1 MEVNQNTLITPV
13 SQQERITILD
23 SLRGIAI
30 LGILLMNI
38 PGFGLPEPA
47 CYGDLSVLKP
57 LSSLNFRTWLTI
69 EMSVAGTQR
78 ALFSML
84 FGAGIILFISRK
96 EKTPEGLMPA
106 EYFFRRQLWLL
117 VFGLINAFVLLWFW
131 DILFH
136 YAIAGMILFAFRRLQ
151 PKHLIIA
158 AIVCLAFQTIRDNVL
173 YYRDKKIIATGEM
186 LAKKDTSLV
195 KLNDEEKTKL
205 AAMTAMKEK
214 STPEAKKK
222 RMENSLKK
230 VRGNYSDFYDYQS
243 ERSYRGEISYTYDG
257 LWDVMIFMFLGM
269 AFFKNGLLLG
279 QASIKTYWLL
289 FLLGIGGGMFLTWL
303 HIKSQLQLNF
313 NQYEL
318 TKQVRFQLYEVNR
331 CFRSI
336 GILGLIMLLYK
347 SGVFKWLFALLKP
360 VGQMAFTN
368 YLMQSLLVGLYFYG
382 IGFGMFGKLQI
393 HQLYYVVAATWALE
407 IVWSHMWLRFFRF
420 GPLEWCWRSL
430 TYWKAQ
436 PMKR

>member
-1 MEVNQNTLITPV
+1 
-13 SQQERITILD
+13 
-23 SLRGIAI
+23 
-30 LGILLMNI
+30 
-38 PGFGLPEPA
+38 
-47 CYGDLSVLKP
+47 
-57 LSSLNFRTWLTI
+57 
-69 EMSVAGTQR
+69 
-78 ALFSML
+78 
-84 FGAGIILFISRK
+84 
-96 EKTPEGLMPA
+96 
-106 EYFFRRQLWLL
+106 
-117 VFGLINAFVLLWFW
+117 
-131 DILFH
+131 
-136 YAIAGMILFAFRRLQ
+136 
-151 PKHLIIA
+151 
-158 AIVCLAFQTIRDNVL
+158 
-173 YYRDKKIIATGEM
+173 M

-195 KLNDEEKTKL
+195 KLNEDEKGKL
-205 AAMTAMKEK
+205 AAMTSMKEK

-222 RMENSLKK
+222 KMENSLKK

-243 ERSYRGEISYTYDG
+243 ERSYRVEISYTYDG

-318 TKQVRFQLYEVNR
+318 TKQVRFQLYEVIR

-347 SGVFKWLFALLKP
+347 SGIFKWLFALLKP

-407 IVWSHMWLRFFRF
+407 IVWSHIWLRFFRF

-436 PMKR
+436 PMIR